1 MSLVAAETQR
11 VQRRAGG
18 RVSLQESRHYCAR
31 LTRQAAR
38 NFYYGLKLLPEPKRS
53 AMFALYA
60 YMRLADD
67 IADAED
73 GRSVE
78 QRERDLEDWRSA
90 TRAALEG
97 EPASDHPVWP
107 AFAQLARRYRLT
119 SDLFDDVIAGQEQDL
134 RC

>member
-53 AMFALYA
+53 AMYALYA

-67 IADAED
+67 IADDETG
-73 GRSVE
+73 GRNIGAR
-78 QRERDLEDWRSA
+78 REALDAWERETQQAIAAARGLGDL
-90 TRAALEG
+90 
-97 EPASDHPVWP
+97 PAGHAMWP
-107 AFAQLARRYRLT
+107 AFADMVRTYG
-119 SDLFDDVIAGQEQDL
+119 V
-134 RC
+134 

>member
-38 NFYYGLKLLPEPKRS
+38 NFYYGLRLLPEPKRS

-60 YMRLADD
+60 YMRLVDD
-67 IADAED
+67 IADQED
-73 GRSVE
+73 GRSALA
-78 QRERDLEDWRSA
+78 RGDALDAWRARTHASLA
-90 TRAALEG
+90 G
-97 EPASDHPVWP
+97 ETVDGDDYDQIWP
-107 AFAQLARRYRLT
+107 AFADMAHRYA
-119 SDLFDDVIAGQEQDL
+119 VP
-134 RC
+134 

>member
-38 NFYYGLKLLPEPKRS
+38 NFYYGLRLLPEPKRS

-60 YMRLADD
+60 YMRLTDD

-73 GRSVE
+73 GRTTL
-78 QRERDLEDWRSA
+78 QRARDLDAWEER
-90 TRAALEG
+90 TRRVFDGVGAEGGAADRPG
-97 EPASDHPVWP
+97 TIWP
-107 AFAQLARRYRLT
+107 AFCDMVRR
-119 SDLFDDVIAGQEQDL
+119 
-134 RC
+134 